1 MTLCALKESQEFY
14 KALTDAKKKI
24 SKKET
29 TNLIHSLNQQSSGGQ
44 GVDNSTTTQ
53 LSEVELNQIQ
63 STFSR
68 IENVVKSLHNVSN
81 EYQRIK
87 Q

>member
-44 GVDNSTTTQ
+44 GVDNSTTQ

-68 IENVVKSLHNVSN
+68 IENVVKSLHSVSN